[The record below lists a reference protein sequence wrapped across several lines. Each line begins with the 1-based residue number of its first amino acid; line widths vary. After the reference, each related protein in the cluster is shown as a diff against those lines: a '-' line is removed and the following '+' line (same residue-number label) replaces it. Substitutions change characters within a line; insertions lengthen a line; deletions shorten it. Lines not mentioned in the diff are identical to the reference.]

1 MLGILFEA
9 DTILSTTLR
18 LSKRKK
24 RELASENAYFF
35 RLFLSAVA
43 LVGC

>member
-9 DTILSTTLR
+9 DTILATTLR

-24 RELASENAYFF
+24 RELESENAYIF
-35 RLFLSAVA
+35 RLF
-43 LVGC
+43 